1 MNLDFSHKTLVMG
14 ILNVTPDSFSDG
26 GKFLEKDRA
35 VEHGIKMALE
45 GADIIDIG
53 GETTKPYSNSICVQE
68 EIDRVV
74 PIIEILS
81 RKISIPI
88 SIDTTKAPVAEAAVN
103 AGASIINDISALKFD
118 ENMLPLAVKKKTP
131 VILMHMQGTP
141 ASMQQSPVYKDL
153 IGEIKE
159 FLKSAANAAVSGGIP
174 ENMIIVDPGI
184 GFGKTFND
192 NLTIIREFNKFLSLG
207 FPVLAG
213 PSNKGFIGHILK
225 IKDPSERL
233 TGTMAAVAACI
244 MNGASIV
251 RVHRVAEAVET
262 VKIIDAIK
270 YGC

>member
-1 MNLDFSHKTLVMG
+1 M
-14 ILNVTPDSFSDG
+14 
-26 GKFLEKDRA
+26 EKDRA
-35 VEHGIKMALE
+35 VEHGIKMAQE

-53 GETTKPYSNSICVQE
+53 GETTKPCSTSISAQE

-81 RKISIPI
+81 GEISIPI
-88 SIDTTKAPVAEAAVN
+88 SIDTTKASVAEAAVS
-103 AGASIINDISALKFD
+103 AGASIINDISALKSD
-118 ENMLPLAVKKKTP
+118 RNMLLLAAKNKIP

-141 ASMQQSPVYKDL
+141 ASMQRSPVYNDL
-153 IGEIKE
+153 IGEIKA
-159 FLKSAANAAVSGGIP
+159 FLKSAANEAVSAGIP
-174 ENMIIVDPGI
+174 ENMIIIDPGI

-192 NLTIIREFNKFLSLG
+192 NLTIIREFDKFLSLG

-213 PSNKGFIGHILK
+213 PSNKAFIGHILK
-225 IKDPSERL
+225 IKDPPTRL
-233 TGTMAAVAACI
+233 TGTIAAIAACV
-244 MNGASIV
+244 MNGASVV